1 MNTRQVIEEV
11 IQNKMKDVPVKNSQ
25 GERLYDDLGL
35 DSLDVMEIIME
46 CEIRLGV
53 KIPDS
58 MCTGLKIKED
68 LYRLFEQVEQDM
80 QELYDKLIELIC
92 SGNGETYANMDFI
105 KFKPGTVQQINDT
118 LIRINE
124 RKKMFEEYN
133 IPYDLKSSEN
143 GLKND

>member
-1 MNTRQVIEEV
+1 
-11 IQNKMKDVPVKNSQ
+11 
-25 GERLYDDLGL
+25 
-35 DSLDVMEIIME
+35 
-46 CEIRLGV
+46 
-53 KIPDS
+53 
-58 MCTGLKIKED
+58 
-68 LYRLFEQVEQDM
+68 M